1 MGLSDINRIEPTKVK
16 RKINLEVKNGLP
28 ISYFI

>member
-1 MGLSDINRIEPTKVK
+1 MVLSEINRLKPTKEK